1 MKRKRSV
8 GGGIWKHGLR
18 KAREDKEEGKDGEKW
33 EDEERKERMRE
44 GVERETVEGR
54 KEGSGEGSL

>member
-1 MKRKRSV
+1 M